1 MVYDTG
7 IELKPRGV
15 MELFDQALR
24 LYRNNFLK
32 FIGIIAIAQVP
43 IQLVQM
49 LLNLV
54 VFQSMGNGSEAYTAN
69 LAMLGGSTITL
80 IISILS
86 YIFVAGLAT
95 AALTRAIIGRYLG
108 EEVTIFGAY
117 EKIKD
122 RWGSLVGALL
132 LVSLASIPLLIWALV
147 PCIGWITGFGMLF
160 FLALVVTPLIAP
172 IIVIEGRGASRAI
185 RRGWE
190 LARRRFWWLTGF
202 FLLLMLFNLLVVQGP
217 VYAVTAAITGIFVQG
232 AESANLASSSA
243 LQTIVTS
250 LLALILSLL
259 YVPLSATCATLAY
272 FDLRVR
278 QEGIDLALM
287 AGQGDGVPVNAM
299 ALAGESPA
307 IPAGPLVTWPEMA
320 NFALVSLI
328 VAVFYG
334 ILYAALMVFIFAA
347 YGFNNF

>member
-15 MELFDQALR
+15 MELFDQAIR
-24 LYRNNFLK
+24 LYRNNFLN
-32 FIGIIAIAQVP
+32 FIGIIAVAQVP

-49 LLNLV
+49 LLNLL
-54 VFQSMGNGSEAYTAN
+54 VFESMQ
-69 LAMLGGSTITL
+69 GGSQVDTVNYAALGTSVITF

-95 AALTRAIIGRYLG
+95 AALTRAITGRYLG

-117 EKIKD
+117 GQIKD

-132 LVSLASIPLLIWALV
+132 LVSLLSIPLLIWAFI
-147 PCIGWITGFGMLF
+147 PCIGWVTGFGMLF
-160 FLALVVTPLIAP
+160 FLALVITPLIAP
-172 IIVIEGRGASRAI
+172 VIVIEGRGASRAI

-202 FLLLMLFNLLVVQGP
+202 FLLLALFNLLVVQGP
-217 VYAVTAAITGIFVQG
+217 VYVVTAAITGVFAQG
-232 AESANLASSSA
+232 AEVANLASSTA
-243 LQTIVTS
+243 LQTVVTS

-278 QEGIDLALM
+278 QEGFDLALM
-287 AGQGDGVPVNAM
+287 ASQGEATPVNALE
-299 ALAGESPA
+299 LASEAPA
-307 IPAGPLVTWPEMA
+307 IPAGPLVTWPEMG

-328 VAVFYG
+328 VAGFYG
-334 ILYAALMVFIFAA
+334 VLYAVIMAIFFASF
-347 YGFNNF
+347 GLN